1 MRSRH
6 LYSFVLFLYSAAF
19 ISGCANLAYYTQSM
33 RGQFDLLWKR
43 SVITELIKRPDTPA
57 DLKDKLTRV
66 LRLREFASRRLLLP
80 DNGSYRSYAD
90 LRRDHV
96 VWTVYATPEFSLELR
111 QWCFPFAGCVS
122 YRGHFSPEAAEEFA
136 ASLRAR
142 GDDVYIGGV
151 DAYSTLGWFDDP
163 VLNTFIRRPEPAL
176 AGLIFHELAHQQLYV
191 KNDTTFNESFARTVE
206 LEGVRLWLQ
215 NHGTPAQLDEYALNE
230 TRRDQFVDVIN
241 RGRERLR
248 ALYAADLPLDA
259 KRAQKQQLFELI
271 KKDYTELKQHWD
283 GYTGYDAWFSTQLNN
298 AKLASVTTYADD
310 VPAFQALLKQKNDD
324 FAAFYAAARE
334 LGKLPRAERSIS
346 LKKMLESPVA
356 NHNQ

>member
-6 LYSFVLFLYSAAF
+6 LYLSLLFLYCAAF
-19 ISGCANLAYYTQSM
+19 ISGCANLAYYTQSL

-43 SVITELIKRPDTPA
+43 SVITELVKRPDTPA
-57 DLKDKLTRV
+57 DLKDKLVRV
-66 LRLREFASRRLLLP
+66 LRLREFASQMLLLP

-90 LRRDHV
+90 LQREHA
-96 VWTVYATPEFSLELR
+96 VWTVYATLEFSLELR

-136 ASLRAR
+136 ASLRAQ

-163 VLNTFIRRPEPAL
+163 VLNTFIRRSEPEL

-215 NHGTPAQLDEYALNE
+215 SHGTPEQLDNHARNE
-230 TRRDQFVDVIN
+230 TRRDEFVAVIN
-241 RGRERLR
+241 RARDRLR
-248 ALYAADLPLDA
+248 ALYAADLPLET

-271 KKDYTELKQHWD
+271 KKDYAELKQHWA
-283 GYTGYDAWFSTQLNN
+283 GYTGYDAWFATQLNN

-310 VPAFQALLKQKNDD
+310 VPAFQALLKQKNHD
-324 FAAFYAAARE
+324 FAAFYAAAKA
-334 LGKLPRAERSIS
+334 LGGLPQAERKIT
-346 LKKMLESPVA
+346 LKKMTE
-356 NHNQ
+356 